1 MAHHIREWLPAASSK
16 PAPVT
21 GTVEGDDDGRTKH
34 GLYTASARREHCVAH
49 FQLKDPSDH
58 LVAEGSGR
66 SVSEAENASLEAT
79 TNDGAQ
85 SLSATSEISGIAGRL
100 TY

>member
-1 MAHHIREWLPAASSK
+1 MATGSIKLVSRRQSPAQLRQMM
-16 PAPVT
+16 
-21 GTVEGDDDGRTKH
+21 GERKH
-34 GLYTASARREHCVAH
+34 GLNAASARREHGVAH

-66 SVSEAENASLEAT
+66 SVSEAENAALEST
-79 TNDGAQ
+79 TNDGARA
-85 SLSATSEISGIAGRL
+85 SATSESSGIADRL

>member
-1 MAHHIREWLPAASSK
+1 MATGSIKLVRRRQSPAQLK
-16 PAPVT
+16 QMMM
-21 GTVEGDDDGRTKH
+21 GERKH
-34 GLYTASARREHCVAH
+34 GLYTASARREHGVAH

-66 SVSEAENASLEAT
+66 SVSEAENAALEAT
-79 TNDGAQ
+79 TNDGARA
-85 SLSATSEISGIAGRL
+85 SATSEISGIADRL